1 VAARG
6 LFFVGYGLW
15 TLACA
20 VVDDFYRNALKIQ
33 ILTIFPRI
41 CETVLRESILKR
53 AQEKGLAILEA
64 VDLRAWATD
73 KHRTTDDAPYGGGT
87 GMVMK
92 IETIARALDALRG
105 EGTRVL
111 LMSPHGRRFNQK
123 MAEAYSRE
131 RHLVLVCGHYEGV
144 DQRVA
149 DHLVDEEVSIGDY
162 VLTNGALAALV
173 LTDAVVRLFPGVL
186 GDAGSAA
193 QDSFSTGLLDYPHY
207 TRPENF
213 RGWKVP
219 DVLLSGNHAAI
230 EAWRRQRA
238 LEITQQRRPDLI

>member
-1 VAARG
+1 MHET
-6 LFFVGYGLW
+6 
-15 TLACA
+15 TL
-20 VVDDFYRNALKIQ
+20 RIQ

-41 CETVLRESILKR
+41 CESMLRESILKR
-53 AQEKGLAILEA
+53 AQEKGLAVLEA
-64 VDLRAWATD
+64 LDLRAWATD
-73 KHRTTDDAPYGGGT
+73 KHRTTDDAPYGGGP

-92 IETIARALDALRG
+92 IEPIARALDALRG

-111 LMSPHGRRFNQK
+111 LMSPQGRRFDQRL
-123 MAEAYSRE
+123 AEAYSRE
-131 RHLVLVCGHYEGV
+131 RHLILVAGHYEGV

-149 DHLVDEEVSIGDY
+149 DHLVDDEISIGDY

-173 LTDAVVRLFPGVL
+173 VTDAIVRLIPGVL
-186 GDAGSAA
+186 GDQDSAA
-193 QDSFSTGLLDYPHY
+193 QDSFSSGILDYPHY

-230 EAWRRQRA
+230 AGLA
-238 LEITQQRRPDLI
+238 